1 MRLSFIAFL
10 VSVFSFE
17 SASSQN
23 AYYKLGQQAIMD
35 GNFKAAV
42 AQLEKACLI
51 DSTNSSALWM
61 LGYSYYHSENY
72 KKSIVIFNKE
82 ILISPTDAMAYYYRA
97 RAKSYLGRDNQISQS
112 EKEKFMV
119 GAIFDLT
126 KAIGFDPNGNENK
139 YYQTRGIAYREF
151 GMFKIQA
158 TGHYYDKAIA
168 ISSLKASIKDFEK
181 ILADNPGRT
190 DIATLL
196 DVSKQKLEE
205 LSAKK

>member
-1 MRLSFIAFL
+1 MKLSFIAFF
-10 VSVFSFE
+10 VSVFTFE
-17 SASSQN
+17 NASSQN

-72 KKSIVIFNKE
+72 KKSIQIFNKE
-82 ILISPTDAMAYYYRA
+82 ILITPTDAMAYYYRA
-97 RAKSYLGRDNQISQS
+97 RAKSYLGRDNQITPA

-126 KAIGFDPNGNENK
+126 KAISYDPNGNENK

-151 GMFKIQA
+151 GVFKIQS
-158 TGHYYDKAIA
+158 TGHYYDKALA
-168 ISSLKASIKDFEK
+168 ISSLKASVKDFEK

-190 DIATLL
+190 DIAALL
-196 DVSKQKLEE
+196 DISKQKLEE
-205 LSAKK
+205 ILGRK